1 MAVQEST
8 QTRVVCI
15 PKFSFVKPCYLRI
28 RYRGAPCLLFPYYPC
43 LPLFVYFL
51 ALPSLAIVF
60 IFQNTAVVS
69 TAFLILHLHT
79 VFTYVLALQAEL
91 SSSQQLVHSEY
102 LQLLT
107 ALAVGLGLHTVLV
120 SPPHPPH
127 LPAPPPP
134 KQWTWLSN
142 FVNAVSLAE
151 SLTKRSA
158 MPTISEL
165 SCMKDV
171 ERLHPDAKYQPTVSS
186 IDSVQWR

>member
-1 MAVQEST
+1 MLW
-8 QTRVVCI
+8 R
-15 PKFSFVKPCYLRI
+15 SFPLLLYYKI
-28 RYRGAPCLLFPYYPC
+28 QPCLL
-43 LPLFVYFL
+43 L
-51 ALPSLAIVF
+51 ALIGNL
-60 IFQNTAVVS
+60 
-69 TAFLILHLHT
+69 FLL
-79 VFTYVLALQAEL
+79 LQAEL

-127 LPAPPPP
+127 LPPPPPP

-151 SLTKRSA
+151 SLTKRSS

-165 SCMKDV
+165 QCLRDV
-171 ERLHPDAKYQPTVSS
+171 EPLPPDAKYQPTVSDNTYLV
-186 IDSVQWR
+186 DSTLSFHIQWITI

>member
-1 MAVQEST
+1 MYGFE
-8 QTRVVCI
+8 VV
-15 PKFSFVKPCYLRI
+15 
-28 RYRGAPCLLFPYYPC
+28 LFI
-43 LPLFVYFL
+43 LFM
-51 ALPSLAIVF
+51 
-60 IFQNTAVVS
+60 
-69 TAFLILHLHT
+69 
-79 VFTYVLALQAEL
+79 QAEL

-158 MPTISEL
+158 MPATSEL
-165 SCMKDV
+165 SSMPDV
-171 ERLHPDAKYQPTVSS
+171 DPLPSDAKYQPTVS
-186 IDSVQWR
+186 WCT

>member
-1 MAVQEST
+1 MKYSCRTFHRSWLLYYAET
-8 QTRVVCI
+8 L
-15 PKFSFVKPCYLRI
+15 PKFFKILVHSIPVY
-28 RYRGAPCLLFPYYPC
+28 AWQYYTSH
-43 LPLFVYFL
+43 Y
-51 ALPSLAIVF
+51 IVNPVLTP
-60 IFQNTAVVS
+60 IIK
-69 TAFLILHLHT
+69 LILL
-79 VFTYVLALQAEL
+79 LLQAEL

-127 LPAPPPP
+127 LPPPLAP

-151 SLTKRSA
+151 SLTRRST

-165 SCMKDV
+165 QCLKDV
-171 ERLHPDAKYQPTVSS
+171 DPFPPDAKYQPTVS
-186 IDSVQWR
+186 DT